1 MATNLALD
9 DKLIE
14 TAKKLGHH
22 RTKRETVSKAL
33 EEYIQHLQQ
42 QSIFDE
48 YGAIDYEPSYDYK
61 KQRKRA

>member
-22 RTKRETVSKAL
+22 RTKREAVSKAL
-33 EEYIQHLQQ
+33 EEYVQHLQQ
-42 QSIFDE
+42 QSVLDE
-48 YGAIDYEPSYDYK
+48 YGSIDYEPSYDHK
-61 KQRKRA
+61 KQRKHT

>member
-14 TAKKLGHH
+14 TAQKLGRH

-48 YGAIDYEPSYDYK
+48 YGSIDYEPSYDYK
-61 KQRKRA
+61 KQRNHT

>member
-9 DKLIE
+9 DELIE

-22 RTKRETVSKAL
+22 RTKRETVSRAL

-48 YGAIDYEPSYDYK
+48 YGSIDYESSYDYK

>member
-9 DKLIE
+9 DELIE

-22 RTKRETVSKAL
+22 RTKREAVSKAL

-42 QSIFDE
+42 QSILDE
-48 YGAIDYEPSYDYK
+48 YGSIDYEPSYDYK
-61 KQRKRA
+61 K